1 MTGSVRA
8 SVLNTLR
15 GAYEKL
21 KEKLKEKLEGK
32 LKSIPLPPLPPRLR
46 RAGPILLP
54 LAVLALWGLYQALTP
69 AKPQISYLTEKVRR
83 GDIVK
88 TVVTTGEIA
97 SAQLVDV
104 GAQVSGQIEK
114 LLVVTGQKVGQGELI
129 AEIDST
135 TQRNE
140 LDASR
145 ARLVSYEAQ
154 LLARQTAL
162 KTAQAK
168 YDREFKLKQRN
179 ATVEENLDNA
189 EQALA
194 AAQAA
199 LAETESLILQARI
212 AVDTAETNLGYTRI
226 TSPLAGT
233 VVSVPVE
240 KGQTVNA
247 SQQAPTIAKIADLS
261 RMEIKMQISE
271 GDVTKLKPGLRVS
284 YTILSEPD
292 RVFTGVLDSVD
303 PGLTAL
309 SDGGYTGST
318 SASAAVYYYGKLK
331 ADNADGTLRIGMTTQ
346 NTIIIDEAREV
357 LMVPSIAVNPT
368 GHDTAVVRVL
378 GKGIPADRPITT
390 GLSDNMN
397 TEVLSGLNEGEEVVA
412 AQMSAAEVETA
423 ATVRM
428 RGGPPRL

>member
-1 MTGSVRA
+1 M
-8 SVLNTLR
+8 
-15 GAYEKL
+15 
-21 KEKLKEKLEGK
+21 
-32 LKSIPLPPLPPRLR
+32 
-46 RAGPILLP
+46 
-54 LAVLALWGLYQALTP
+54 AVLAIWGLIRVCAP
-69 AKPQISYLTEKVRR
+69 EKPQVSYLTEKVRR

-88 TVVTTGEIA
+88 TVVTTGEVA
-97 SAQLVDV
+97 AAKLVEV
-104 GAQVSGQIEK
+104 GAQVSGKIEN
-114 LLVVTGQKVGQGELI
+114 LLVVTGQEVGQDELI

-135 TQRNE
+135 AQRNE
-140 LDASR
+140 LAAGR
-145 ARLVSYEAQ
+145 ARLESYEAQ
-154 LLARQTAL
+154 LLARQVAL

-168 YDREFKLKQRN
+168 YDREYKLIQRD
-179 ATVEENLDNA
+179 ATVEENLNNA

-247 SQQAPTIAKIADLS
+247 NQQAPTIARIADLS

-271 GDVTKLKPGLRVS
+271 GDVTKLRPGLKVS

-292 RVFTGVLDSVD
+292 RVFTGVLDSMD

-318 SASAAVYYYGKLK
+318 SAGTAVYYYGKLK

-346 NTIIIDEAREV
+346 NTIVIDEVRDA
-357 LMVPSIAVNPT
+357 LMVPSIAVSPT
-368 GHDTAVVRVL
+368 GRDTAMVRVL
-378 GKGIPADRPITT
+378 QKGRPRDRAISI

-397 TEVLSGLNEGEEVVA
+397 TQVLSGLEEGEEVVA
-412 AQMSAAEVETA
+412 AQMSAAEVESA

-428 RGGPPRL
+428 RGGPPRF

>member
-1 MTGSVRA
+1 VTGPPRPA
-8 SVLNTLR
+8 ILTHHL
-15 GAYEKL
+15 
-21 KEKLKEKLEGK
+21 GK
-32 LKSIPLPPLPPRLR
+32 LRRGLSRVTGHLRPRTREDRLQILR
-46 RAGPILLP
+46 RSYPILLP
-54 LAVLALWGLYQALTP
+54 LLAALTVWGLYKALAP
-69 AKPQISYLTEKVRR
+69 AKPQVSYLTEKVRR
-83 GDIVK
+83 GDIIQ
-88 TVVTTGEIA
+88 TVVTTGEVA

-104 GAQVSGQIEK
+104 GAQVSGQIER
-114 LLVVTGQKVGQGELI
+114 LLVVTGQKVSQGELI

-135 TQRNE
+135 SQRNE
-140 LDASR
+140 LATSQ
-145 ARLVSYEAQ
+145 ARLESYEAQ
-154 LLARQTAL
+154 LLARRTAL

-168 YDREFKLKQRN
+168 YDRELKLKQRD

-194 AAQAA
+194 SAQAA
-199 LAETESLILQARI
+199 LAETESLIIQARI

-240 KGQTVNA
+240 EGQTVNA
-247 SQQAPTIAKIADLS
+247 SQQAPTLAKIADLS

-271 GDVTKLKPGLRVS
+271 GDVTKLRPGLRVS

-318 SASAAVYYYGKLK
+318 AAGTAVYYYGKLK

-346 NTIIIDEAREV
+346 NTIIIDEARDA

-368 GHDTAVVRVL
+368 GLDTAVVRVL
-378 GKGIPADRPITT
+378 EKKLPADRTIST

-397 TEVLSGLNEGEEVVA
+397 TQVLSGLAEGEEVVA
-412 AQMSAAEVETA
+412 AQMSAAEVESA

-428 RGGPPRL
+428 RGGPRF

>member
-8 SVLNTLR
+8 SVLNTLQSAYDRLR

-21 KEKLKEKLEGK
+21 K
-32 LKSIPLPPLPPRLR
+32 PHLPPRLR
-46 RAGPILLP
+46 RASPILLP
-54 LAVLALWGLYQALTP
+54 LAALALWGSCQALTP
-69 AKPQISYLTEKVRR
+69 TKPQVSYLTEKVRR

-88 TVVTTGEIA
+88 SVVTTGEIA

-114 LLVVTGQKVGQGELI
+114 LLVVTGQKISQGELI

-135 TQRNE
+135 TQRND
-140 LDASR
+140 LATGR
-145 ARLVSYEAQ
+145 ARLASYEAQ

-168 YDREFKLKQRN
+168 YDREFKLKQRA

-194 AAQAA
+194 SAQAA

-226 TSPLAGT
+226 ISPLAGT

-247 SQQAPTIAKIADLS
+247 SQQAPTIVKIADLG

-292 RVFTGVLDSVD
+292 RVFSGVLDSVD

-318 SASAAVYYYGKLK
+318 AAGTAVYYYGKLK

-346 NTIIIDEAREV
+346 NTIIIDEVRDG

-368 GHDTAVVRVL
+368 SHDTAVVRVL
-378 GKGIPADRPITT
+378 EKGRPLERTIRI

-397 TEVLSGLNEGEEVVA
+397 TQVISGLAEGEEVVA

-423 ATVRM
+423 ATVRL
-428 RGGPPRL
+428 RGGPPRF

>member
-1 MTGSVRA
+1 MTGSAPGWSRGVPE
-8 SVLNTLR
+8 TLK
-15 GAYEKL
+15 AM
-21 KEKLKEKLEGK
+21 
-32 LKSIPLPPLPPRLR
+32 PRTFR
-46 RAGPILLP
+46 RAYKLLLPP
-54 LAVLALWGLYQALTP
+54 LAVLAIWGLYQALTP
-69 AKPQISYLTEKVRR
+69 AGPQVSYLTETVRR
-83 GDIVK
+83 GDIVQ
-88 TVVTTGEIA
+88 TVVTTGEVA

-104 GAQVSGQIEK
+104 GAQVSGQIES
-114 LLVVTGQKVGQGELI
+114 LLVTTGQKVGQGELI

-140 LDASR
+140 LATGR
-145 ARLVSYEAQ
+145 ARLSSYEAQ

-179 ATVEENLDNA
+179 ATVEESLENA

-271 GDVTKLKPGLRVS
+271 GDVTKLRPGLKVS

-318 SASAAVYYYGKLK
+318 PAGTAVYYYGKLK

-346 NTIIIDEAREV
+346 NTIIIDEIRDV
-357 LMVPSIAVNPT
+357 LIIPSIAVNHVGP
-368 GHDTAVVRVL
+368 GTAVVRL
-378 GKGIPADRPITT
+378 LEKGRPADRTINT

-397 TEVLSGLNEGEEVVA
+397 TQVLSGLAEGEEVVA
-412 AQMSAAEVETA
+412 AQMSAAEVESA
-423 ATVRM
+423 ATVRL

>member
-1 MTGSVRA
+1 MIRLPDGRGLIQMFRLPRGFEEGFFKA
-8 SVLNTLR
+8 LRRLQTLR
-15 GAYEKL
+15 RGY
-21 KEKLKEKLEGK
+21 
-32 LKSIPLPPLPPRLR
+32 
-46 RAGPILLP
+46 PILLP
-54 LAVLALWGLYQALTP
+54 LLAVVIIWGLYQALSP
-69 AKPQISYLTEKVRR
+69 SQPQVSYLTEKVRR

-88 TVVTTGEIA
+88 TVVTTGEVA
-97 SAQLVDV
+97 SAQLVEV
-104 GAQVSGQIEK
+104 GAQVSGRIES
-114 LLVVTGQKVGQGELI
+114 LLVVMGQEVGQDELI

-140 LDASR
+140 LATGR
-145 ARLVSYEAQ
+145 ARLDSYEAQ

-162 KTAQAK
+162 RTAQAK
-168 YDREFKLKQRN
+168 YDRELKLKQRN
-179 ATVEENLDNA
+179 ATVEESLENA
-189 EQALA
+189 EQAMSS
-194 AAQAA
+194 AQAA

-212 AVDTAETNLGYTRI
+212 AVNTAETNLGYTRI

-247 SQQAPTIAKIADLS
+247 NQQAPTIARIADLS

-271 GDVTKLKPGLRVS
+271 GDVTKLKPGLKVS

-292 RVFTGVLDSVD
+292 RVFTGVLDAVD

-318 SASAAVYYYGKLK
+318 AAGTAVYYYGKLK

-346 NTIIIDEAREV
+346 NTIVIDEARDV
-357 LMVPSIAVNPT
+357 LMIPSIAVNPA
-368 GHDTAVVRVL
+368 GRDAAVVRVL
-378 GKGIPADRPITT
+378 EKGRAADRTIRV

-397 TEVLSGLNEGEEVVA
+397 TQVLSGLAEGEEVVA
-412 AQMSAAEVETA
+412 AQMSAAEVESA

-428 RGGPPRL
+428 RGGPRF

>member
-1 MTGSVRA
+1 MKIGLSR
-8 SVLNTLR
+8 
-15 GAYEKL
+15 L
-21 KEKLKEKLEGK
+21 KAWPSGT
-32 LKSIPLPPLPPRLR
+32 SGLR
-46 RAGPILLP
+46 RVYAILLP
-54 LAVLALWGLYQALTP
+54 LLAILAVWGLYKALAP
-69 AKPQISYLTEKVRR
+69 AKPQVSYLAEKVRR
-83 GDIVK
+83 GDIIK
-88 TVVTTGEIA
+88 TVVTTGEVA
-97 SAQLVDV
+97 SAQLVEV
-104 GAQVSGQIEK
+104 GAQVSGQIES
-114 LLVVTGQKVGQGELI
+114 LLVVPGQVVGQGELI

-135 TQRNE
+135 TQRND
-140 LDASR
+140 LATAR
-145 ARLVSYEAQ
+145 ARLSSYEAQ
-154 LLARQTAL
+154 LLARQTTL

-168 YDREFKLKQRN
+168 YDRELKLKQRD
-179 ATVEENLDNA
+179 ATVEENLENA

-194 AAQAA
+194 TAKAA
-199 LAETESLILQARI
+199 LTETESLILQARI

-247 SQQAPTIAKIADLS
+247 SQQAPAIAKIADLS

-271 GDVTKLKPGLRVS
+271 GDVTRIRPGLKVS

-292 RVFTGVLDSVD
+292 RVLDGVLDSVD

-318 SASAAVYYYGKLK
+318 AAGTAIYYYGKLK

-346 NTIIIDEAREV
+346 NTIIIDEVRDA

-368 GHDTAVVRVL
+368 GRDTAVVRVL
-378 GKGIPADRPITT
+378 EKGLPKDQDIKT

-397 TEVLSGLNEGEEVVA
+397 TQVFSGLAEGQEVVA
-412 AQMSAAEVETA
+412 AQMSAAEVESA

-428 RGGPPRL
+428 RGGPRF

>member
-1 MTGSVRA
+1 MTGFQ
-8 SVLNTLR
+8 
-15 GAYEKL
+15 
-21 KEKLKEKLEGK
+21 
-32 LKSIPLPPLPPRLR
+32 RLFLAWR
-46 RAGPILLP
+46 EVKNHLLSRAGPGGRTSAPADWLKILRRGYPFLLTF
-54 LAVLALWGLYQALTP
+54 LAAVTVWGIYKVLAP
-69 AKPQISYLTEKVRR
+69 AQPQVSYLTEKVRR
-83 GDIVK
+83 GDIVQA
-88 TVVTTGEIA
+88 VVTTGEVA

-104 GAQVSGQIEK
+104 GAQVSGQIES
-114 LLVVTGQKVGQGELI
+114 LLVATGQEVGQGDLI

-135 TQRNE
+135 SQRNE
-140 LDASR
+140 LATGR
-145 ARLVSYEAQ
+145 ARLESYEAQ

-162 KTAQAK
+162 RTAQAK
-168 YDREFKLKQRN
+168 YDRELKLKQRD

-226 TSPLAGT
+226 TAPLAGT

-247 SQQAPTIAKIADLS
+247 SQQAPTIARIADLS

-271 GDVTKLKPGLRVS
+271 GDVTKLRPGLKVG

-292 RVFTGVLDSVD
+292 RVFSGVLDSVD

-318 SASAAVYYYGKLK
+318 AAGTAVYYYGKLK

-346 NTIIIDEAREV
+346 NTIVIDEARDV
-357 LMVPSIAVNPT
+357 LMVPSIAVNPV
-368 GHDTAVVRVL
+368 GPDAAVVRVL
-378 GKGIPADRPITT
+378 EKGLPADRPISI

-397 TEVLSGLNEGEEVVA
+397 TQVLSGLAEGEEVVA
-412 AQMSAAEVETA
+412 AQMSAAEVESA

-428 RGGPPRL
+428 RGGPRF

>member
-1 MTGSVRA
+1 V
-8 SVLNTLR
+8 
-15 GAYEKL
+15 
-21 KEKLKEKLEGK
+21 
-32 LKSIPLPPLPPRLR
+32 
-46 RAGPILLP
+46 
-54 LAVLALWGLYQALTP
+54 AVLAIWGLIRVCAP
-69 AKPQISYLTEKVRR
+69 EKPQVSYLTEKVRR

-88 TVVTTGEIA
+88 TVVTTGEVA
-97 SAQLVDV
+97 AAKLVEV
-104 GAQVSGQIEK
+104 GAQVSGKIEN
-114 LLVVTGQKVGQGELI
+114 LLVVTGQEVGQDELI

-135 TQRNE
+135 AQRNE
-140 LDASR
+140 LAAGR
-145 ARLVSYEAQ
+145 ARLESYEAQ
-154 LLARQTAL
+154 LLARQVAL

-168 YDREFKLKQRN
+168 YDREYKLIQRD
-179 ATVEENLDNA
+179 ATVEENLNNA

-247 SQQAPTIAKIADLS
+247 NQQAPTIARIADLS

-271 GDVTKLKPGLRVS
+271 GDVTKLRPGLKVS

-292 RVFTGVLDSVD
+292 RVFTGVLDSMD

-318 SASAAVYYYGKLK
+318 SAGTAVYYYGKLK

-346 NTIIIDEAREV
+346 NTIVIDEVRDA
-357 LMVPSIAVNPT
+357 LMVPSIAVSPT
-368 GHDTAVVRVL
+368 GRDTAMVRVL
-378 GKGIPADRPITT
+378 QKGRPRDRAISI

-397 TEVLSGLNEGEEVVA
+397 TQVLSGLEEGEEVVA
-412 AQMSAAEVETA
+412 AQMSAAEVESA

-428 RGGPPRL
+428 RGGPPRF